1 MCNFHLGLNVALM
14 EKLLLVPQM
23 KVVKKIKNV
32 KMVLLDAVQ
41 MEKLHLKD
49 QISKVVLNVLKR

>member
-1 MCNFHLGLNVALM
+1 M

-32 KMVLLDAVQ
+32 KMVHSDVVQ